1 VLHARLSA
9 LTDPIAVDLTVEL
22 GAVRLA
28 NPVIAASGTFG
39 YGIEFAHLLDL
50 NRLGGIVVKG
60 LSLEPMLGAPAPRL
74 VGTPAGMLNAIGLQ
88 NVGVRKFIAEKLPAL
103 RAYRTQIIANVFGES
118 MEEYAEVVRHLE
130 GAEGIAAYEL
140 NISCPN
146 VACGGLQF
154 GSDPRMAA
162 GVVASARKAS
172 RRPLWVKLS
181 PNVSDI
187 AVVARA
193 AEEAGGDA
201 LTVANTYPAMSVDFQ
216 TRKSRIGNPTGGLS
230 GQAIRPI
237 TTRLVYETFRV
248 VKIPVIALGGIEKA
262 EDVLEY
268 FVAGASAVQVGT
280 ATFGDPRACEKL
292 VEGLGRCCM
301 GNNIRKIS
309 MLTGTFNAE
318 KA

>member
-1 VLHARLSA
+1 VSGPA
-9 LTDPIAVDLTVEL
+9 AVDLAVEV

-39 YGIEFAHLLDL
+39 YGIEFAHLVDL
-50 NRLGGIVVKG
+50 NRLGGLVVKG
-60 LSLEPMLGAPAPRL
+60 LSLEPMTGAPAPRL
-74 VGTPAGMLNAIGLQ
+74 VGTPAGMLNAVGLQ
-88 NVGVRKFIAEKLPAL
+88 NVGVRKFIEEKLPLL
-103 RAYRTQIIANVFGES
+103 RAYRTPVVANVFGHTV
-118 MEEYAEVVRHLE
+118 EEYGEVVRHLE
-130 GAEGIAAYEL
+130 GAEGVAAYEL

-162 GVVASARKAS
+162 GVVAAVRQIA

-181 PNVSDI
+181 PNVGDI
-187 AVVARA
+187 GAVARA

-201 LTVANTYPAMSVDFQ
+201 LTVANTYPAMSVDFR

-230 GQAIRPI
+230 GRAIRPI
-237 TTRLVYETFRV
+237 TMRLVYEVARAV
-248 VKIPVIALGGIEKA
+248 RIPIVALGGIDSA

-268 FVAGASAVQVGT
+268 FVVGAAAVQIGT
-280 ATFGDPRACEKL
+280 ATFADPRACENL
-292 VEGLGRCCM
+292 VVALERLCM
-301 GNNIRKIS
+301 ASKIS
-309 MLTGTFNAE
+309 KISNLTGTFRGE

>member
-1 VLHARLSA
+1 M
-9 LTDPIAVDLTVEL
+9 EL

-39 YGIEFAHLLDL
+39 YGVEFAHLLDL

-74 VGTPAGMLNAIGLQ
+74 VGTPAGMLNAVGLQ
-88 NVGVRKFIAEKLPAL
+88 NVGVRSFIAEKLPAL
-103 RAYRTQIIANVFGES
+103 RPYRTQIIANVFGHTV
-118 MEEYAEVVRHLE
+118 EEYAEVIRHLE
-130 GAEGIAAYEL
+130 GAEGLAAYEL

-162 GVVASARKAS
+162 GVVAAARNVS
-172 RRPLWVKLS
+172 CRPLWVKLS

-187 AVVARA
+187 AAMARA
-193 AEEAGGDA
+193 AEEAGADA

-237 TTRLVYETFRV
+237 TTRLVYEAFRAV
-248 VKIPVIALGGIEKA
+248 RIPVIALGGIEKA
-262 EDVLEY
+262 TDVLEY
-268 FVAGASAVQVGT
+268 FVVGASAVQVGT
-280 ATFGDPRACEKL
+280 ATFGDPRACGKI
-292 VEGLGRCCM
+292 VEALGRCCM
-301 GNNIRKIS
+301 DNKILRIS
-309 MLTGTFNAE
+309 MLTGTFHTE